1 MAQDS
6 DQPHQKAEQ
15 RQWVCIV
22 MFIATGTACSY
33 ILDLWSM
40 VCAGCRY
47 SVAIMMDTEGSEV
60 HLNELK
66 QPQKAE
72 VHPVC
77 VKYMS

>member
-1 MAQDS
+1 
-6 DQPHQKAEQ
+6 
-15 RQWVCIV
+15 
-22 MFIATGTACSY
+22 
-33 ILDLWSM
+33 M
-40 VCAGCRY
+40 VCAACRY